1 MYSFN
6 FQCWTKANVVSY
18 DKFQQLKS
26 NIEIKF
32 KNKYNKIATQ
42 ISVEYYNE
50 DIRDSL
56 SH

>member
-18 DKFQQLKS
+18 DKLQQLKS